1 MDFENRSEEYNSC
14 YRSLE
19 DKLGPFTESF
29 LEKYLIAC
37 PHLENDE
44 ITLLLSQVIL
54 HFSDGAEQFK
64 PARYAIK
71 YDLALK
77 HIEDFS

>member
-1 MDFENRSEEYNSC
+1 MDFENKSEEYNSS
-14 YRSLE
+14 YSALE
-19 DKLGPFTESF
+19 EKLGPFTEGF

-44 ITLLLSQVIL
+44 VTLLLSHVVL
-54 HFSDGAEQFK
+54 HFSDGNEQFK